1 MPVYKI
7 KGKRIMRASIVATQ
21 MGVAADGTP
30 QIVQQPGPM
39 ERLEVGTLLYNVRPD
54 ELAAFGDRLDL
65 LSDEDVVAE
74 EAAQKARDEA
84 RRPATAQVPVAVEEQ
99 VTIEADQVAEAKE
112 AEAPQT
118 AKAEDEPPAHGRRR
132 S

>member
-1 MPVYKI
+1 
-7 KGKRIMRASIVATQ
+7 MRASIVATQ

-112 AEAPQT
+112 AEAPQA
-118 AKAEDEPPAHGRRR
+118 AKAEDEPPVHGRRR